1 MKILLSIALGLSLC
15 ATAAAQERVARVGY
29 LSWQG
34 AGAYYEATQKG
45 FLEGLRSEGFVEG
58 KNLELMRRSASNDP
72 ERFKPLARELAA
84 AKVDVFFAPATPMA
98 TAAWVADK
106 NTPIVIATIMD
117 PVELKFVKSL
127 GRPGMRV
134 TGVTTMSD
142 ELVTKRMQLLMEMVP
157 GLKRVGVMIDEAMR
171 NACAQE
177 IDHTSAAANKLG
189 LTLVMVHI
197 DRPETMEDGLRKLV
211 DAKVQ
216 AVVTTLLS
224 ISTRNGIEKVHA
236 EAALRLRLPSIYDT
250 DYSVRQDGLMNY
262 GPDIEDIYRRAG
274 HYVGRILKGEKPS
287 EMPMEQP
294 RQFRL
299 VVNLRTAKALGIAV
313 PQSVLVRADEV
324 IQ

>member
-1 MKILLSIALGLSLC
+1 MKSFLTLALSLC
-15 ATAAAQERVARVGY
+15 LLGTASAQDRVARVGY
-29 LSWQG
+29 LNWQD
-34 AGAYYEATQKG
+34 ASAYHEAALKG

-58 KNLELMRRSASNDP
+58 KNLELMRRSASTNEP

-84 AKVDVFFAPATPMA
+84 AKVDVFFAPHTAMA
-98 TAAWVADK
+98 TAAWSADK

-157 GLKRVGVMIDEAMR
+157 GLKRVGMVIDEGMR
-171 NACAQE
+171 MACKQE
-177 IDHTSAAANKLG
+177 VDHTMAAANKLG
-189 LTLVMVHI
+189 LALVMVHV
-197 DRPETMEDGLRKLV
+197 DGPEAVDAGFRKLI

-216 AVVTTLLS
+216 AVMTTLV
-224 ISTRNGIEKVHA
+224 STRNGMERE
-236 EAALRLRLPSIYDT
+236 EADASVRHRLPSVTSLEYGA
-250 DYSVRQDGLMNY
+250 RQGVLMSY
-262 GPDIEDIYRRAG
+262 GPDFEDIFRRAG
-274 HYVGRILKGEKPS
+274 HYVGRILKGEKPA

-294 RQFRL
+294 RQFRM
-299 VVNLRTAKALGIAV
+299 VVNLKTAKALGITV

-324 IQ
+324 IY